1 MSVLLLKQLEKRIGN
16 TTIFSPF
23 DLEIKE
29 GESAAIQCNVQVS
42 QLLIQ
47 MLIGET
53 PASGGQIYISG
64 SEFTSY
70 KRICKQIGI
79 LSLNE
84 GLYERLTPF
93 EYLTLYKRLFDV
105 NVDVN
110 ELLQSIGLTKKIRIN
125 KLSFSEKKRLQIGRA
140 ILHNPALV
148 ILEEPIQNVDIESIF
163 IIQNIISTL
172 TKQGKALL
180 ITTSNLENAIMM
192 SSNVYRL
199 NADGLKKI
207 DIVEDEDN
215 QEEKHEETI
224 KEEKALNEENEE
236 DLSLN
241 LAQFRFE
248 KIPVKV
254 DDKIILLDPTEIDF
268 IESSEGV
275 SNVHVKG
282 EIFPCSYTL
291 NQLFDRLYPF
301 GFFRSHR
308 SYIVNLQKVRE
319 VITWTRNS
327 YSLIL
332 DDSKKSSVPLSKGK
346 LNELKEIIRI

>member
-53 PASGGQIYISG
+53 QASGGQIYISG

-93 EYLTLYKRLFDV
+93 EYLTLYKRLFEV

-110 ELLQSIGLTKKIRIN
+110 EWLQSIGLTKNVRIN

-140 ILHNPALV
+140 ILHKPC
-148 ILEEPIQNVDIESIF
+148 
-163 IIQNIISTL
+163 TC
-172 TKQGKALL
+172 
-180 ITTSNLENAIMM
+180 
-192 SSNVYRL
+192 
-199 NADGLKKI
+199 
-207 DIVEDEDN
+207 
-215 QEEKHEETI
+215 H
-224 KEEKALNEENEE
+224 
-236 DLSLN
+236 
-241 LAQFRFE
+241 FR
-248 KIPVKV
+248 
-254 DDKIILLDPTEIDF
+254 
-268 IESSEGV
+268 
-275 SNVHVKG
+275 
-282 EIFPCSYTL
+282 
-291 NQLFDRLYPF
+291 RAYPKC
-301 GFFRSHR
+301 G
-308 SYIVNLQKVRE
+308 Y
-319 VITWTRNS
+319 
-327 YSLIL
+327 
-332 DDSKKSSVPLSKGK
+332 
-346 LNELKEIIRI
+346 